1 MRKIIIWVIVL
12 ALLLAAIPA
21 RAQEV
26 TLQKFYLVPV
36 ETVSI
41 DGGGQWRGPKYFRWR
56 FDPDP
61 PALVQSGTWSMMDYG
76 FVSSALL
83 LAKDITQADHD
94 ALVLNADVY
103 AFPDNL
109 DQPVSDPNI
118 DAFFEAIYLPTDWL
132 TPSTTYREL
141 LRQVAGMMQFNQR
154 YGGIYAERYGGWHSI
169 FDTATL
175 QTRLNQ
181 MTAQEREVFLATVA
195 SFGYNPALVPT
206 NARLRQLVK
215 SAGNYWVD
223 QPFYMGGVEF

>member
-1 MRKIIIWVIVL
+1 MRRTIALLWIA

-26 TLQKFYLVPV
+26 TLQKFYLVPI
-36 ETVSI
+36 ETVLQ
-41 DGGGQWRGPKYFRWR
+41 GEGRQARGPKYFAWR
-56 FDPDP
+56 YDPDP
-61 PALVQSGTWSMMDYG
+61 PGLTARWSMMDYG
-76 FVSSALL
+76 FVDSALL
-83 LAKDITQADHD
+83 LAHDITQADHD

-109 DQPVSDPNI
+109 DQSVSDPAI
-118 DAFFEAIYLPTDWL
+118 DAFFEGIYLPTDWL

-169 FDTATL
+169 FDNATL

-181 MTAQEREVFLATVA
+181 MTAQEQEVFLATVQ
-195 SFGYNPALVPT
+195 SFGYNPALVPL